1 MKTEE
6 QEPSKQ
12 AKRSAPPRHDGEA
25 IQTIILLAGVVGLA
39 AVLQNG
45 FSGLHEEMDAM
56 RQDMDAMRTELKG
69 ELQSLRMDIK
79 CELDILRSELKAA
92 LRGDSQKLADRT
104 RACEVAV
111 IGNDVRL
118 DLERVHAI
126 AYGPAED
133 APPRNRGGAWQRART
148 RQSGNFLH
156 ATGVVSAYA
165 IHLGTAELRSA

>member
-12 AKRSAPPRHDGEA
+12 AKRSVLPSRHDGEA
-25 IQTIILLAGVVGLA
+25 IQTIILLAGIVGLA

-45 FSGLHEEMDAM
+45 FSGLHE
-56 RQDMDAMRTELKG
+56 DMDAMRTELKG

-118 DLERVHAI
+118 DLERVHAG

-133 APPRNRGGAWQRART
+133 APPRNRGGAWPPALT

-165 IHLGTAELRSA
+165 IHLGTAELHSA